1 LVLPGFEPN
10 PGNAC
15 NRRDVTDEIEV
26 EFVVERRIARV
37 GGSDYEKRVAVRGR
51 FCDRLGGDIAAR
63 TRPVLDDEWM
73 IVSQSVF
80 TQVRRETGKE

>member
-37 GGSDYEKRVAVRGR
+37 GGSDYEKGVAVRGR
-51 FCDRLGGDIAAR
+51 FATASAAILLPAPAR
-63 TRPVLDDEWM
+63 FSMTN
-73 IVSQSVF
+73 
-80 TQVRRETGKE
+80 G